1 VPAEIDIYTLE
12 DAQAAGTVALIDVR
26 QPDEY
31 LDGHVPGAVLVPLN
45 DLPDRLGE
53 LPPDRPLYVIC
64 RTGARSAAAVEFLT
78 EMQIDTINIAGCT
91 KAWAEAGNDV
101 VVGPD
106 PT

>member
-1 VPAEIDIYTLE
+1 VPAEIDIFTLE

-31 LDGHVPGAVLVPLN
+31 VDGHVPGAVLVPLN
-45 DLPDRLGE
+45 DLPDRLAD
-53 LPPDRPLYVIC
+53 LPPERPLYVIC
-64 RTGARSAAAVEFLT
+64 RTGARSSAAVEFLR
-78 EMQIDTINIAGCT
+78 EMQVEAINIAGGT
-91 KAWAEAGNDV
+91 KAWVEAGNDI

>member
-1 VPAEIDIYTLE
+1 VPAEIDISTLE
-12 DAQAAGTVALIDVR
+12 DARAAGTIALIDVR

-45 DLPDRLGE
+45 DLPDRLRE
-53 LPPDRPLYVIC
+53 LPPERPLYVIC

-78 EMQIDTINIAGCT
+78 EMHVDAINIAGGT
-91 KAWAEAGNDV
+91 KAWTEAGNDI

>member
-31 LDGHVPGAVLVPLN
+31 LDGHVPGAMLVPLN
-45 DLPDRLGE
+45 DLPDRLAD
-53 LPPDRPLYVIC
+53 LPPERPLYVIC
-64 RTGARSAAAVEFLT
+64 RTGARSSAAVEFLK
-78 EMQIDTINIAGCT
+78 EMQVDAINVAGGT
-91 KAWAEAGNDV
+91 KAWVDAGNDI

>member
-12 DAQAAGTVALIDVR
+12 DAQAAGTVGLIDVR

-31 LDGHVPGAVLVPLN
+31 VDGHVPGAVLLPLN
-45 DLPDRLGE
+45 DLPDRLAE
-53 LPPDRPLYVIC
+53 LPAERPVYVIC

-78 EMQIDTINIAGCT
+78 EMHVDAINVAGGT
-91 KAWAEAGNDV
+91 KAWVEAGNDV

-106 PT
+106 PM

>member
-1 VPAEIDIYTLE
+1 VPAEIDIFTLE

-31 LDGHVPGAVLVPLN
+31 VDGHVPGAVLVPLN
-45 DLPDRLGE
+45 DLPDRLAD
-53 LPPDRPLYVIC
+53 LPPERPLYVIC
-64 RTGARSAAAVEFLT
+64 RTGARSSAAVEFLQ
-78 EMQIDTINIAGCT
+78 EMQVEAINIAGGT
-91 KAWAEAGNDV
+91 KAWVEAGNDI

>member
-1 VPAEIDIYTLE
+1 
-12 DAQAAGTVALIDVR
+12 
-26 QPDEY
+26 
-31 LDGHVPGAVLVPLN
+31 
-45 DLPDRLGE
+45 
-53 LPPDRPLYVIC
+53 LYVIC

-78 EMQIDTINIAGCT
+78 EMQIDAINIAGGT